1 MSLVFMTALLC
12 PPARAQARLEIV
24 DVDHSRRAALA
35 IQPVCGVDP
44 KTEGGDKF
52 VERLWKRYASVFG
65 LKDWR
70 SFGPD
75 SAYRRITLVW
85 QEKKIILESW
95 HPIVERGGKGVA
107 MSYGVT
113 ALDGRSL
120 AAALKNDDAQYV
132 KRREAFDAIVRECAA
147 RKRAR

>member
-12 PPARAQARLEIV
+12 PPARAQARLEIA
-24 DVDHSRRAALA
+24 DVDNSRRAGLS
-35 IQPVCGVDP
+35 IQPVCGVDA
-44 KTEGGDKF
+44 KTEADRKF
-52 VERLWKRYASVFG
+52 IELLWTRYAGVYA

-75 SAYRRITLVW
+75 SAYRRITLAW
-85 QEKKIILESW
+85 ADKKIILESW

-120 AAALKNDDAQYV
+120 TDALKTDDAKYV
-132 KRREAFDAIVRECAA
+132 RRRAVFDTIVRECAERKKA
-147 RKRAR
+147 R